1 MSAASLATITPLFA
15 RAALAAAFAS
25 AVADRFG
32 WWGPPGAQSV
42 AWGDWSSFVTYTGV
56 LTWYLPDGLAPVSAV
71 GATAAEVVLAAW
83 LSLGVRIREAGIAS
97 AALLLVFG
105 ISMTGAH
112 GVKAALDYSVFSAC
126 AAALLLAAKERNN
139 ETVDGENE

>member
-1 MSAASLATITPLFA
+1 MSAAGVSTLAPLFV
-15 RAALAAAFAS
+15 RAALATAFAS
-25 AVADRFG
+25 AVADRLG
-32 WWGPPGAQSV
+32 WWGPPGTPGV
-42 AWGDWSSFVTYTGV
+42 AWGDWSSFVVYTGV

-71 GATAAEVVLAAW
+71 GATAAEIVLAAW
-83 LSLGVRIREAGIAS
+83 LGLGMRIREAGIAS

-126 AAALLLAAKERNN
+126 AAALLLAARERND